1 MRGFFCVSRRRAT
14 SRAVV
19 CPGLLA
25 GFKGAAALLP
35 VGVDIRLDIHFV
47 CPPPI
52 RPMAFPMTLATARE
66 LESAA
71 YFFTEKAGYENTP
84 SLTNGYCIPDRSPLG
99 LHPSGHPAKHKRV
112 LRLFALRLGV

>member
-19 CPGLLA
+19 CPGLFA

-52 RPMAFPMTLATARE
+52 RPICLY
-66 LESAA
+66 A
-71 YFFTEKAGYENTP
+71 YMPIWFYDFLFSVWEHDFYEIFSVLFVVFCVIVLIEK
-84 SLTNGYCIPDRSPLG
+84 
-99 LHPSGHPAKHKRV
+99 
-112 LRLFALRLGV
+112 

>member
-1 MRGFFCVSRRRAT
+1 M
-14 SRAVV
+14 

-52 RPMAFPMTLATARE
+52 RPIKRLRFYDFLFSVCE
-66 LESAA
+66 HD
-71 YFFTEKAGYENTP
+71 FFEIFSVLFVVFCVIGLMEK
-84 SLTNGYCIPDRSPLG
+84 
-99 LHPSGHPAKHKRV
+99 
-112 LRLFALRLGV
+112 

>member
-1 MRGFFCVSRRRAT
+1 M
-14 SRAVV
+14 

-52 RPMAFPMTLATARE
+52 RPMVLLIRRQIIYGVHEGIVAILLAVV
-66 LESAA
+66 
-71 YFFTEKAGYENTP
+71 G
-84 SLTNGYCIPDRSPLG
+84 
-99 LHPSGHPAKHKRV
+99 
-112 LRLFALRLGV
+112 